1 MGMSASRGSLGAG
14 RRLPALLVGTGLLLS
29 GCSSDSA
36 DTEPQTEDTSTVD
49 SRVGF
54 GCALHRGL
62 GAGGGAAQKYSVDA
76 AEKLYQAALEQSF
89 LDGST
94 YRPAALLWQA
104 TDEVQAERRGARA
117 ALLDL
122 CTSEG
127 FTDTATL
134 EDLAPYACGL
144 VEELV
149 RERPALASYGEES
162 EELTVGDPRRHD
174 VEAVSLLLF
183 TVTLTLDQGQWL
195 DQEALVVAF
204 DSGDEERYATSL
216 AATRSTCGAS

>member
-1 MGMSASRGSLGAG
+1 MSGSRRTHGAVIRRVAVLVVAGTLLG
-14 RRLPALLVGTGLLLS
+14 
-29 GCSSDSA
+29 GCSSEDRGADPEATESA
-36 DTEPQTEDTSTVD
+36 RPVE

-54 GCALHRGL
+54 GCAVHRGL
-62 GAGGGAAQKYSVDA
+62 GAEGGVAQEYSVDA

-89 LDGST
+89 LDGAT

-117 ALLDL
+117 DLLDL
-122 CTSEG
+122 CAREG
-127 FTDTATL
+127 FTDTAGL

-149 RERPALASYGEES
+149 RERPTLASYGEES
-162 EELTVGDPRRHD
+162 QELTVGDPRRHD

-183 TVTLTLDQGQWL
+183 TVTLVLQQDQWL

-204 DSGDEERYATSL
+204 DSGDEERYAASL